1 MSVFH
6 SLLFASALALSS
18 SVFAQQFKLAEL
30 TVENPWSRSTATQAK
45 MGVVYFSVKNAGAAD
60 ILLGVAVDQTIAQAA
75 SIHEMTMDDK
85 GMMRMRELAQGIEI
99 AAKSQL
105 NFSPGGY
112 HIMLEG
118 LTKPLL
124 AKQSFKLTLYF
135 AKAGALQVAVNVQER
150 AR

>member
-6 SLLFASALALSS
+6 PVIFASALALSS

-60 ILLGVAVDQTIAQAA
+60 TLLRVAVDQTIAQAA
-75 SIHEMTMDDK
+75 SIHEMSMDDK
-85 GMMRMRELAQGIEI
+85 GMMRMRELAKGIEI
-99 AAKSQL
+99 AAKSRL

-135 AKAGALQVAVNVQER
+135 AKAGELQVAVNVQER

>member
-6 SLLFASALALSS
+6 SLLFALALSS

-30 TVENPWSRSTATQAK
+30 TIENPWSRSTATQAK

-60 ILLGVAVDQTIAQAA
+60 TLLGVAVDKTIAHAA

-85 GMMRMRELAQGIEI
+85 GMMRMRELAKGVEI